1 MNAKQQREYWT
12 KVERLRNQLDVKYSS
27 LFNDAI
33 KKELTQFVNDINKFG
48 TEGALS
54 QMGAYAWSESMM
66 TIMEKLYKES
76 AILFGNAV
84 FRAVGVMGQK
94 SNTFGLNNEWVAE
107 VISFLVQYGFTLV
120 SNITQTTKAK
130 LQEIVAKGIQEG
142 KSIDQIT
149 KDIMSDETTGYS
161 VMRAKRIART
171 EVMRS
176 SNYASMIG
184 ADKHPFE
191 VDKIWISA
199 RDKRTRRIPK
209 DNYDHFNMN
218 GQKVGWADDFTSTGK
233 KGDLVLAGFP
243 GDPTTPAGFSINCRC
258 TVGFEARRDANG
270 KLIKKNSLIK

>member
-1 MNAKQQREYWT
+1 
-12 KVERLRNQLDVKYSS
+12 VE
-27 LFNDAI
+27 I
-33 KKELTQFVNDINKFG
+33 KKELTKFVNDIEQSG
-48 TEGALS
+48 LQGALS
-54 QMGAYAWSESMM
+54 LMGSYAWSENMM
-66 TIMEKLYKES
+66 TIMNKLYKES

-84 FRAVGVMGQK
+84 YRAVGVMGQK
-94 SNTFGLNNEWVAE
+94 SDTFGFNSDWVKE
-107 VISFLVQYGFTLV
+107 VIDFLIQYGFTLV

-130 LQEIVAKGIQEG
+130 LQEIVAKGIAEG
-142 KSIDQIT
+142 KSMDEIT
-149 KDIMSDETTGYS
+149 RDIMSDETTGYS
-161 VMRAKRIART
+161 MMRAKRIART

-270 KLIKKNSLIK
+270 KLIKKNSIIR

>member
-12 KVERLRNQLDVKYSS
+12 KVERLRRQLDDKYSS
-27 LFNDAI
+27 LFNEAI
-33 KKELTQFVNDINKFG
+33 KKELQQFADDLKAHG
-48 TEGALS
+48 LQGALS
-54 QMGAYAWSESMM
+54 QMGAYAWNESIM
-66 TIMEKLYKES
+66 TIMNKLYKES

-84 FRAVGVMGQK
+84 YRAVGVMGQK
-94 SNTFGLNNEWVAE
+94 SNTFGLNNEWVSE
-107 VISFLVQYGFTLV
+107 VINFLIQYGFTLV
-120 SNITQTTKAK
+120 SNMTQTTKVK
-130 LQEIVAKGIQEG
+130 LQEIVAKGIEEG

-171 EVMRS
+171 EVMRA
-176 SNYASMIG
+176 SNYAAMIG

-191 VDKIWISA
+191 VDKVWISA
-199 RDKRTRRIPK
+199 KDNRTRRIPRN
-209 DNYDHFNMN
+209 NYDHVKMN

-258 TVGFEARRDANG
+258 TVGFEPKRDANG
-270 KLIKKNSLIK
+270 KLIRKQK

>member
-12 KVERLRNQLDVKYSS
+12 KVERLRRQLDDKYSS
-27 LFNDAI
+27 LFNEAI
-33 KKELTQFVNDINKFG
+33 KKELQQFADDLKAHG
-48 TEGALS
+48 LQGALS
-54 QMGAYAWSESMM
+54 QMGAYAWNESIM
-66 TIMEKLYKES
+66 TIMNKLYKES

-84 FRAVGVMGQK
+84 YRAVGVMGQK
-94 SNTFGLNNEWVAE
+94 SNTFGLNNEWVTE
-107 VISFLVQYGFTLV
+107 VINFLIQYGFTLV
-120 SNITQTTKAK
+120 SNITQTTKVK
-130 LQEIVAKGIQEG
+130 LQEIVAKGIEEG

-171 EVMRS
+171 EVMRA
-176 SNYASMIG
+176 SNYAAMIG

-191 VDKIWISA
+191 VDKVWISA
-199 RDKRTRRIPK
+199 KDNRTRRIPRN
-209 DNYDHFNMN
+209 NYDHVKMN

-258 TVGFEARRDANG
+258 TVGFEPKRDANG
-270 KLIKKNSLIK
+270 KLIRKQK

>member
-1 MNAKQQREYWT
+1 MDE
-12 KVERLRNQLDVKYSS
+12 
-27 LFNDAI
+27 
-33 KKELTQFVNDINKFG
+33 
-48 TEGALS
+48 
-54 QMGAYAWSESMM
+54 
-66 TIMEKLYKES
+66 
-76 AILFGNAV
+76 
-84 FRAVGVMGQK
+84 
-94 SNTFGLNNEWVAE
+94 
-107 VISFLVQYGFTLV
+107 
-120 SNITQTTKAK
+120 
-130 LQEIVAKGIQEG
+130 
-142 KSIDQIT
+142 IT

-161 VMRAKRIART
+161 MMRAKRIART

-199 RDKRTRRIPK
+199 RDSRTRRIPK

-270 KLIKKNSLIK
+270 KLIKKNSIIR

>member
-12 KVERLRNQLDVKYSS
+12 KVERLRRQLDVKYTA

-33 KKELTQFVNDINKFG
+33 KKELTQFVNDINKAG
-48 TEGALS
+48 LQGALS
-54 QMGAYAWSESMM
+54 LMGAYAWNESMM
-66 TIMEKLYKES
+66 IIMNKLYKES

-84 FRAVGVMGQK
+84 YRAVGVMGQK
-94 SNTFGLNNEWVAE
+94 SDTFGLNSEWVKE
-107 VISFLVQYGFTLV
+107 VLNFLVQYGFTLV
-120 SNITQTTKAK
+120 SNMTQTTKVK

-149 KDIMSDETTGYS
+149 KDILSDETTGYS
-161 VMRAKRIART
+161 MMRAKRIART
-171 EVMRS
+171 EVMRA
-176 SNYASMIG
+176 SNYAAMIG

-191 VDKIWISA
+191 VDKVWISA

-209 DNYDHFNMN
+209 DMYDHYDMN

-233 KGDLVLAGFP
+233 KGDLVVAGFP

-258 TVGFEARRDANG
+258 TVGFEPKRDANG
-270 KLIKKNSLIK
+270 KLIRKTN